1 LIKFLPYI
9 LFEKYIYILAL
20 KMASSG
26 NQHCTNC
33 IGALS
38 FPIGCLWTPLA
49 PLCRR
54 RRPGREAS
62 LSARRCSRFHGTVNT
77 SFPAYSCTHDIH
89 QRTAEPAG
97 TQTDLFTARRY
108 ASAVY
113 AMALCPSVCLS
124 VFVTSRS
131 SIEMAERIELV
142 FAWRLFSDLSYT
154 VL

>member
-9 LFEKYIYILAL
+9 LFEKYIYTLAL

-26 NQHCTNC
+26 NQHCANC

-89 QRTAEPAG
+89 QRTTEPAG
-97 TQTDLFTARRY
+97 TQTDFLQRDAMLARCMLWPCVR
-108 ASAVY
+108 
-113 AMALCPSVCLS
+113 LSVCPRLLQVGVLS
-124 VFVTSRS
+124 KWLNES
-131 SIEMAERIELV
+131 SWFLHGG
-142 FAWRLFSDLSYT
+142 FFSDLSYT